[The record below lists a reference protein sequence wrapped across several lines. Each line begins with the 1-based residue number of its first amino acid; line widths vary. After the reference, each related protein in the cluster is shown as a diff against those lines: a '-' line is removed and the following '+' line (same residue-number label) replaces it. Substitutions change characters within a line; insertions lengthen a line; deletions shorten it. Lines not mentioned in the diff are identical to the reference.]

1 MLSEWY
7 PSRKIC
13 DHRRYWIAKNGL
25 KLTIIYDYYAEDI
38 DSLKV
43 EYPNLFVKKKSGA
56 AYSLPKYNSSML
68 IPWIILLRVP
78 IHVFRSEMPK
88 YRHDL
93 YRSTTAKRLFQITC
107 NNAGPFTCF
116 RQMVTF
122 RLTFPFNAGKLLLIV
137 IICYLNIV
145 LDGHK
150 FTPDIFSSLTRSKG
164 K

>member
-1 MLSEWY
+1 M
-7 PSRKIC
+7 
-13 DHRRYWIAKNGL
+13 KNGL
-25 KLTIIYDYYAEDI
+25 KLIIIYDYYIEDV

-116 RQMVTF
+116 RQMVNF

-137 IICYLNIV
+137 IICYLNSVRRTQVYTGYFFFAHTI
-145 LDGHK
+145 K
-150 FTPDIFSSLTRSKG
+150 RKITKKG
-164 K
+164 ETKKWIIWK